1 MTQNR
6 GKRLNVAINYGG
18 RAELVAAVNKLIA
31 AGKKSVTEA
40 DLETALYT
48 AGCPDPDIIVRTG
61 AEMRMSNFLLWQSA
75 YSELNFI
82 DTLWPDFSEREV
94 DKIIAD
100 YKGRKRRYGAAE

>member
-1 MTQNR
+1 MY
-6 GKRLNVAINYGG
+6 KRQ
-18 RAELVAAVNKLIA
+18 
-31 AGKKSVTEA
+31 
-40 DLETALYT
+40 ALYT

-75 YSELNFI
+75 YSELYFI

-100 YKGRKRRYGAAE
+100 YKGRKRRYGAVSYTHLDVYKRQV